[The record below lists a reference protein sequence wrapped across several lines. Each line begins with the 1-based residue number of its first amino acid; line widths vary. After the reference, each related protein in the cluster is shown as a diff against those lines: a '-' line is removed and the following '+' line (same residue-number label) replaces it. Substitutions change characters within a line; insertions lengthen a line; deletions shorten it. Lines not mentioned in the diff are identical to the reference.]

1 MNQAMSR
8 SLRPWHLL
16 LLVPLLVA
24 SAPAKHPAPASL
36 AGTRLKE
43 LRVNF
48 PSPPVVGTWAPFT
61 VTAID
66 EKNLLFRLY
75 TGIVDVTVSGPQ
87 AGVLP
92 QEHWFILD
100 ATGIA
105 HFEARWPT
113 VGTYTV
119 TARERGGTVFT
130 EHTVEVRP
138 VPAARFGLF
147 LPQGTQAGAPVSGRV
162 VVYDANNNVAT
173 GFNGAVRFESSD
185 PKATVP
191 QSVTLTRGE
200 GTFPNVVFRSADLQ
214 NLSVHDA
221 SGSGL
226 SSIARPITV
235 MPGPAQ
241 RFELSS
247 SDNTPTAG
255 EQFFVELVAR
265 DAYDNQTFGPVQT
278 VQFSS
283 TDPNAELPGAVR
295 FGTEPYPIIL
305 KTAGLQGISVT
316 GSNGAKGSLAGLE
329 VSPGAFHE
337 VRLSTPT
344 TRAVDICTAATVE
357 LRAADLYGNTVP
369 AAEDVLL
376 CGTPGQALS
385 FIESTLEDVSP
396 GNAGCIIGELPSSG
410 VGRVRWSTRD
420 PGPVVFEVNQAT
432 AHAVTLTW
440 QDQGINPVNSRLS
453 FPGASR
459 NPPLLRTFTATQ
471 PVLFEPRNTCDVA
484 VDPPTGQT
492 LNIAVQSPLVRVRN
506 AERQERGRWITEV
519 RLPKCP
525 DTGAAALKIGP
536 TLNGEPLQLPNNA
549 GPLYAEILPNCLPPD
564 VLLELVARPKDA
576 KATPGAEVQ
585 FELTLSNT
593 GGELIP
599 AGRLWLEAESLTVLE
614 ASLDGEKLETSSMKL
629 GIPELAPG
637 AVRTVK
643 LRGLAGVQLDVPVK
657 LSAWYTTVEDT
668 ALTEQKAVSLEWDE
682 LAANVGCGC
691 QTGAL
696 PSQLLPWLALLA
708 VASRAR
714 ARLRR
719 LTPGERIDR

>member
-1 MNQAMSR
+1 MNQAMR
-8 SLRPWHLL
+8 RPLRPWHLL

-24 SAPAKHPAPASL
+24 STPAKRPAQASL
-36 AGTRLKE
+36 AGTRLDE

-87 AGVLP
+87 AGVQP
-92 QEHWFILD
+92 QEHWFILESQ
-100 ATGIA
+100 AIA
-105 HFEARWPT
+105 HFEARWPAA
-113 VGTYTV
+113 GTYTV

-130 EHTVEVRP
+130 VHTVEVMP
-138 VPAARFGLF
+138 VPTTQFGLF
-147 LPQGTQAGAPVSGRV
+147 LPQRTQAGAPVSGRV
-162 VVYDANNNVAT
+162 VAYDAANNVAI

-185 PKATVP
+185 PRATVP

-200 GTFPNVVFRSADLQ
+200 GTFNNVVFRGAGLQ
-214 NLSVHDA
+214 HLSVHDA
-221 SGSGL
+221 SGSGVT
-226 SSIARPITV
+226 SIARPITV

-241 RFELSS
+241 SFEISS

-265 DAYDNQTFGPVQT
+265 DVYGNQTFGPVQT

-295 FGTEPYPIIL
+295 FGTEPYPILL
-305 KTAGLQGISVT
+305 KTAGLQDISVT
-316 GSNGAKGSLAGLE
+316 SSTGARGTLAGLE
-329 VSPGAFHE
+329 VSPGAFHQ
-337 VRLSTPT
+337 VLLSTPT
-344 TRAVDICTAATVE
+344 TQAVDICTAATVE
-357 LRAADLYGNTVP
+357 LRAVDLYGNTVP
-369 AAEDVLL
+369 SGEDVLL

-396 GNAGCIIGELPSSG
+396 GNAGCIVGDLPPSG
-410 VGRVRWSTRD
+410 VGLVRWSSKD
-420 PGPVVFEVNQAT
+420 PGPVMFEVNQAT
-432 AHAVTLTW
+432 ARTVTLTW
-440 QDQGINPVNSRLS
+440 QDQGISPANSRIS
-453 FPGASR
+453 FPGAPR
-459 NPPLLRTFTATQ
+459 NPPLLRTFTVTQ

-492 LNIAVQSPLVRVRN
+492 LNIAVQSPLVRIRD
-506 AERQERGRWITEV
+506 AEREALGRWTTEV

-525 DTGAAALKIGP
+525 DTGAAPLKLGP

-549 GPLYAEILPNCLPPD
+549 GPLYAELLPNCLPPD

-593 GGELIP
+593 GDNPIP
-599 AGRLWLEAESLTVLE
+599 AGRLWLESESLTVLE
-614 ASLDGEKLETSSMKL
+614 ASLDGEKLDTSSMKL

-643 LRGLAGVQLDVPVK
+643 IKGLAGVQLDVPVK

-668 ALTEQKAVSLEWDE
+668 ALTEQKAASLEWDE

>member
-1 MNQAMSR
+1 MRR

-24 SAPAKHPAPASL
+24 STPAKRPAQASL
-36 AGTRLKE
+36 AGTTLE
-43 LRVNF
+43 ALRVRF
-48 PSPPVVGTWAPFT
+48 PSPPVVGTWTPFT

-66 EKNLLFRLY
+66 KDNLVFQGY
-75 TGIVDVTVSGPQ
+75 TGIVDVTVTGPQ
-87 AGVLP
+87 AGVQPPFHL
-92 QEHWFILD
+92 FISD
-100 ATGIA
+100 FAGVA
-105 HFEARWPT
+105 PFEARWP
-113 VGTYTV
+113 VPGVYTV

-130 EHTVEVRP
+130 VHTVEVP
-138 VPAARFGLF
+138 GPATRLAFE
-147 LPQGTQAGAPVSGRV
+147 LPLSAPAGAPVTGRV
-162 VVYDANNNVAT
+162 VAYDAGNNVAR
-173 GFNGAVRFESSD
+173 GFNGAIRFESSD
-185 PKATVP
+185 PRATVP
-191 QSVTLTRGE
+191 RNVTLNQGS
-200 GTFPNVVFRSADLQ
+200 GSFTFVFFSAGGQ
-214 NLSVHDA
+214 IVRVHDA

-226 SSIARPITV
+226 TSTDDTITV
-235 MPGPAQ
+235 VPGPIQ
-241 RFELSS
+241 SFELSS
-247 SDNTPTAG
+247 SDNTPMAG
-255 EQFFVELVAR
+255 EQFFVQLVAR
-265 DAYDNQTFGPVQT
+265 DAYDNQTFDPSQT
-278 VQFSS
+278 LQFSS
-283 TDPNAELPGAVR
+283 TDPAAELPVGVR
-295 FGTEPYPIIL
+295 LGTEPYPIIL
-305 KTAGLQGISVT
+305 KTAGRQDISVSI
-316 GSNGAKGSLAGLE
+316 SNGARGTLAGLE

-337 VRLSTPT
+337 VRLSPPT
-344 TRAVDICTAATVE
+344 TQAVDICTAATVE
-357 LRAADLYGNTVP
+357 LRAVDLYGNAVP
-369 AAEDVLL
+369 YDEDVLL

-385 FIESTLEDVSP
+385 FVESTLEDVSP
-396 GNAGCIIGELPSSG
+396 GNAGCIVGDLPPSG
-410 VGRVRWSTRD
+410 VGLVRWSSRD

-432 AHAVTLTW
+432 ARTVTLTW
-440 QDQGINPVNSRLS
+440 QDQGISPANSRIS
-453 FPGASR
+453 FPGAPR

-471 PVLFEPRNTCDVA
+471 PVLFEPRNACGVA

-492 LNIAVQSPLVRVRN
+492 LNIAVQSPLVRIRD
-506 AERQERGRWITEV
+506 AEREERGRWTTEV

-525 DTGAAALKIGP
+525 DTGAAPLKLGP

-593 GGELIP
+593 GGDIIP

-629 GIPELAPG
+629 SIPELAPG

-643 LRGLAGVQLDVPVK
+643 LKGLAGVQLDVPVM
-657 LSAWYTTVEDT
+657 LSAWYTTLEDT

-696 PSQLLPWLALLA
+696 PSQFLPWLALLA

-719 LTPGERIDR
+719 LTRGERIDR